1 MADKKVEKAL
11 YGPSTFEVALGA
23 VLGLILGVVFACVY
37 LVAKPVQ
44 TVKEIPAEPA
54 KGAVYY
60 IAGKVDPTRGRG
72 FQAKQQTFIA
82 GGAVVTG
89 EEELNA
95 WAASLG
101 GAPAAPGGQ
110 PAAAAAAAAGGF
122 LSTSSLNFRLTGD
135 KLQVGQKVTFNY
147 FGLTKEVSLVATGGF
162 ARDGDT
168 FVFRADTLYL
178 GSCPMHAL
186 PGAGP
191 ALVKSLT
198 ARAKVTDDFRAAW
211 AKLTAIGV
219 EDNLLKATTQP

>member
-11 YGPSTFEVALGA
+11 YGPSTLEVALGA
-23 VLGLILGVVFACVY
+23 LLGLLLGVLLACVY

-60 IAGKVDPTRGRG
+60 VAGKTDANRGRG
-72 FQAKQQTFIA
+72 FTAKQQAFIA
-82 GGAVVTG
+82 GGTVVAT

-101 GAPAAPGGQ
+101 GAPGGPPAP
-110 PAAAAAAAAGGF
+110 AGSEF
-122 LSTSSLNFRLTGD
+122 LSASALNFRLLGD
-135 KLQVGQKVTFNY
+135 KLQVGQRVLFNY
-147 FGLTKEVSLVATGGF
+147 FGLTHEVTMVATGGF
-162 ARDGDT
+162 ERSGDS
-168 FVFRADTLYL
+168 FVFRADSLYL
-178 GSCPMHAL
+178 GSCPVHAL

-191 ALVKSLT
+191 ALVRALA

-219 EDNLLKATTQP
+219 EENLLKAATQP